1 VSATTTASDLV
12 YDPYDRETI
21 LDPHPLFKR
30 MRAEAPLYHSEEHGF
45 YAVSRYQD
53 SEKVLLD
60 RDTFVSRRGVTID
73 LLKLGVDMPPG
84 TLIFEDPPTHGIH
97 RSLLS
102 RMFTPRRVSGLEPE
116 IRALCATL
124 MDPFVGAK
132 SFDVVTEV
140 ASEVP
145 MRVIS
150 MLVGIPEADQTK
162 IRDHFL
168 GSRDSDRVG
177 VDSLYGEIFG
187 EYIDHRIEHPSDDI
201 MTNLLNAE
209 FEDENGKT
217 KRLSRDELLAYIN
230 IVAAAGNET
239 TRIWIGWMAKLLA
252 EHPDQRALL
261 VEDPSL
267 IPNAIEEVLR
277 LEGNTL
283 QNCRWS
289 VKDSEW
295 YGEKVP
301 AGSIMVTLTP
311 SANRDET
318 RFEGPDRFDVRRK
331 IDHHLAFGFG
341 SHYCLGQALARLE
354 GRIVLDEL
362 LKRFPDFEADL
373 DNAEFM
379 YHADNRGWSKL
390 PLLLP

>member
-318 RFEGPDRFDVRRK
+318 RFEDPDRFDVRRK